1 MPRASWHIWKL
12 NVRLNDAKI
21 KISSRLEIK
30 TLAFITKGVAVQG
43 NIGIWNVFTTR
54 YR

>member
-1 MPRASWHIWKL
+1 MKL
-12 NVRLNDAKI
+12 NDTKI
-21 KISSRLEIK
+21 KISTRLEIK

-43 NIGIWNVFTTR
+43 NIGTWNVFTTR

>member
-1 MPRASWHIWKL
+1 MILKSKL
-12 NVRLNDAKI
+12 Y
-21 KISSRLEIK
+21 SEIK
-30 TLAFITKGVAVQG
+30 TLAFIRKGVAVQG